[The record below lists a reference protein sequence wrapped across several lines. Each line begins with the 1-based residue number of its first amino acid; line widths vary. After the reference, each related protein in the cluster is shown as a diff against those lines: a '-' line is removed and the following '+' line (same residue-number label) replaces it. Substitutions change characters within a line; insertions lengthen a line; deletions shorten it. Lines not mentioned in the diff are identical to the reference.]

1 MNDMSPADDELLSS
15 YLDDEATPDEVARIE
30 SDPTLLA
37 RVEELRA
44 ARDLIATPVS
54 PLAAAEIDALIES
67 ALEASATTPVVTG
80 IERARRRRSDRVR
93 MVVAVA
99 AGVLLLAI
107 AVPVLGSLGGDSD
120 DADTASVAL
129 DGGDT
134 ASDDEAADN
143 ESFAPQAVPAEDTT
157 AGDDTSS
164 ATAEADI
171 PGDADAADAADET
184 NDDAS
189 DDTPA
194 ITALDLYDLEPA
206 LDEEQLG
213 RAIEDRLRDRDLTAE
228 VFTAGAL
235 ETLEE
240 LACAEEFSFLA
251 ATDEL
256 TVVDA
261 GVTAVGGT
269 PTAVVVVS
277 DADGDY
283 LLYTTP
289 LETCTP
295 IAILELGG

>member
-15 YLDDEATPDEVARIE
+15 YLDGEATPDEVVRIE
-30 SDPTLLA
+30 ADPTLLA
-37 RVEELRA
+37 RGEELRA
-44 ARDLIATPVS
+44 ARDLIATPVD
-54 PLAAAEIDALIES
+54 PLADAEIDALIES
-67 ALEASATTPVVTG
+67 ALEASATTPIVTG

-93 MVVAVA
+93 TMVAVA

-107 AVPVLGSLGGDSD
+107 AVPVLGSIGGDSD

-129 DGGDT
+129 DGDDT
-134 ASDDEAADN
+134 ASDDG
-143 ESFAPQAVPAEDTT
+143 FAPQAVPAETTT
-157 AGDDTSS
+157 AGDDASG

-171 PGDADAADAADET
+171 PDDADAADEMSDGDAD
-184 NDDAS
+184 DDRATVDPTAS
-189 DDTPA
+189 
-194 ITALDLYDLEPA
+194 TALDFHDLEPA
-206 LDEEQLG
+206 VDTEQLG
-213 RAIEDRLRDRDLTAE
+213 RAIENRLRDRDLTDEA
-228 VFTAGAL
+228 FTAGAL
-235 ETLEE
+235 DTLEE

-269 PTAVVVVS
+269 TTAVVLVR

>member
-1 MNDMSPADDELLSS
+1 MNDVSPADDELLSS
-15 YLDDEATPDEVARIE
+15 YLDGEATPDEVARIE
-30 SDPTLLA
+30 SDPTLPA

-44 ARDLIATPVS
+44 ARDLIATPVT
-54 PLAAAEIDALIES
+54 PLAAGEIDALIES
-67 ALEASATTPVVTG
+67 ALDASATTPVVTG
-80 IERARRRRSDRVR
+80 IEQARQRRSDRVR
-93 MVVAVA
+93 TVVAVA

-107 AVPVLGSLGGDSD
+107 AVPVLGSIGGDSD

-134 ASDDEAADN
+134 AADDDAAADG
-143 ESFAPQAVPAEDTT
+143 FAPQAVPAEDTT
-157 AGDDTSS
+157 AAAAD
-164 ATAEADI
+164 ATAEADV
-171 PGDADAADAADET
+171 PDDADAADEMSDAD
-184 NDDAS
+184 S
-189 DDTPA
+189 DDDRATVDPTVS
-194 ITALDLYDLEPA
+194 TALDLYDLEPA

-213 RAIEDRLRDRDLTAE
+213 RAIENRLRDRDLTAE
-228 VFTAGAL
+228 TFTAGAL
-235 ETLEE
+235 EALEE